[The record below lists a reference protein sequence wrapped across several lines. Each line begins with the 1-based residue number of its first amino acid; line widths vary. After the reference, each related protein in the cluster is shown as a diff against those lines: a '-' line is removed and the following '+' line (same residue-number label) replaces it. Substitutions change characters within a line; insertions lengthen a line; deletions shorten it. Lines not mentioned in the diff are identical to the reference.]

1 MAITP
6 TTVQLQIDNESL
18 LRLEYGDTWDKKYR
32 DKGQAIWTFQRR
44 NLSTACVVVSRL
56 HGIDFDSASTF
67 MFHLANNAGEC
78 KPIVEA
84 VNSQLELA
92 IIKPDKFIK
101 GLHKFFQELTKPIKK
116 DKQYALY
123 SPYQAQWWPVPLAHK
138 FPVSAL
144 KGALH
149 HRRRTLPANGAVIQ
163 FGSRQMLREVKLK
176 ETCRDNEIICV
187 YKIKT
192 PDGDVSGYYNT
203 NSEWFYSMLDGSDY
217 MDLHDQITHLILW
230 LYTSLVCDV
239 PDLLPTDDSFRRS
252 FITREGV
259 PTDLKFLTLGGKPR
273 NYLKKDDGEDSTLNI
288 FDKSKYDASSKSI
301 NGFVR
306 KLPAGQ
312 KASERSLKIAESYGF
327 ELHEDETYV
336 MPFVRRQWL
345 KKKTEE

>member
-1 MAITP
+1 M
-6 TTVQLQIDNESL
+6 L
-18 LRLEYGDTWDKKYR
+18 
-32 DKGQAIWTFQRR
+32 
-44 NLSTACVVVSRL
+44 
-56 HGIDFDSASTF
+56 
-67 MFHLANNAGEC
+67 
-78 KPIVEA
+78 
-84 VNSQLELA
+84 
-92 IIKPDKFIK
+92 PDKP
-101 GLHKFFQELTKPIKK
+101 LTRNT
-116 DKQYALY
+116 
-123 SPYQAQWWPVPLAHK
+123 PYQAQWWPVPLSHK

-144 KGALH
+144 KEALH
-149 HRRRTLPANGAVIQ
+149 HRRRTLPANGAVVQ

-273 NYLKKDDGEDSTLNI
+273 NYLKKDDGEDSTLHI

>member
-1 MAITP
+1 M
-6 TTVQLQIDNESL
+6 
-18 LRLEYGDTWDKKYR
+18 
-32 DKGQAIWTFQRR
+32 
-44 NLSTACVVVSRL
+44 
-56 HGIDFDSASTF
+56 
-67 MFHLANNAGEC
+67 
-78 KPIVEA
+78 
-84 VNSQLELA
+84 
-92 IIKPDKFIK
+92 
-101 GLHKFFQELTKPIKK
+101 
-116 DKQYALY
+116 
-123 SPYQAQWWPVPLAHK
+123 AHK
-138 FPVSAL
+138 FPVSAF
-144 KGALH
+144 KEALH

-273 NYLKKDDGEDSTLNI
+273 NYLKKDDGEDSTQHLRQVKVRCI
-288 FDKSKYDASSKSI
+288 QQKHQRLCPQTSCRTKSERTVSE
-301 NGFVR
+301 NCR
-306 KLPAGQ
+306 KL
-312 KASERSLKIAESYGF
+312 RLRV
-327 ELHEDETYV
+327 T
-336 MPFVRRQWL
+336 
-345 KKKTEE
+345 

>member
-1 MAITP
+1 M
-6 TTVQLQIDNESL
+6 S
-18 LRLEYGDTWDKKYR
+18 
-32 DKGQAIWTFQRR
+32 
-44 NLSTACVVVSRL
+44 
-56 HGIDFDSASTF
+56 
-67 MFHLANNAGEC
+67 
-78 KPIVEA
+78 
-84 VNSQLELA
+84 
-92 IIKPDKFIK
+92 
-101 GLHKFFQELTKPIKK
+101 
-116 DKQYALY
+116 
-123 SPYQAQWWPVPLAHK
+123 HK

-144 KGALH
+144 KEALH

-163 FGSRQMLREVKLK
+163 FGSHQMLREIKLK

-187 YKIKT
+187 YKIQT

-273 NYLKKDDGEDSTLNI
+273 NYLKKDDGEDSTLHI

-327 ELHEDETYV
+327 ELQEDETYV